1 MLVGAGM
8 CWCWIILVCVR
19 VIVMCGPRLTRV
31 SLPPVSSGPGQRL
44 LTPAP
49 AAGLSQLGRAESQS

>member
-44 LTPAP
+44 APAP